1 MSSEY
6 EALISEHGSLKANY
20 KQLRV
25 EHKSVEDRF
34 ASVSREQ
41 ETVAQLK
48 EKMERDTA
56 NLKSESQHYGNLQMD
71 YIQIREENLKV

>member
-1 MSSEY
+1 M
-6 EALISEHGSLKANY
+6 
-20 KQLRV
+20 
-25 EHKSVEDRF
+25 EDRF